1 MGLLWQTGGSL
12 ILRLPAAACAA
23 GRATIAVRPVFL
35 LAPHVFA
42 MLMTT
47 LEEQL
52 QRLPLPSSWPKMPVM
67 ASIEVAC

>member
-23 GRATIAVRPVFL
+23 GRWTIAVRPVFL

-52 QRLPLPSSWPKMPVM
+52 QQSPSPK
-67 ASIEVAC
+67 